1 MTLHTLHSALYTL
14 VAALAAFAAGAAP
27 KFVAHGWDLLD
38 APPEV
43 IAERADAFVA
53 AGVDGIAI
61 CLPTTTQPDG
71 TVISA
76 ISLPQDAPWRYETV
90 AKYEPALTTISA
102 THALTDNFIISLW
115 NFRRGRLGLT
125 DDAAWA
131 RFSNNLRVMA
141 RLAKRGGMKGLM
153 IDAEDYTK
161 VRQFQRVAGDPD
173 YDTAAQ
179 IARRRGREVFSG
191 VFEEFPDA
199 TLLSFW
205 FFTQDWAALRSPDPA
220 AMVCAENSLWPHFL
234 NGLLDVMP
242 MTATLVDG
250 DEGAYKFDSPAAF
263 NAGAVHQLT
272 TALALVAPE
281 NRDKFRARA
290 RIGFGQYIDMYVN
303 EEGKSGSWYFGPVA
317 GSRLEHFRRNL
328 SSAADLADYV
338 WIYGEKRA
346 WLDWGEKAPFRKTRG
361 YNHRATWESAL
372 PGLAGVLAELRDPQG
387 TAMRLADDLRAA
399 GATNLYTANLL
410 RRWAAPKD
418 SLAAFTVIGGAGG
431 ASSSLMVS
439 NLQNAA
445 IHVPV
450 DGVREGETFV
460 ADFRLEGDAGGV
472 AEVIWRTGGPFNWSL
487 GRHYMAASTPDSRG
501 GKRFSRIFHAP
512 AGADG
517 LMFRVNFRQFPGEHA
532 AFSDIV
538 IFRLPD
544 QKTTTPLQEEKQ

>member
-1 MTLHTLHSALYTL
+1 MKLYTFHFALYT
-14 VAALAAFAAGAAP
+14 VGAAFAAFAAGAAP

-38 APPEV
+38 APPKA

-61 CLPTTTQPDG
+61 CLPSTEQSDG
-71 TVISA
+71 SVISA

-102 THALTDNFIISLW
+102 TPALTDNFLISLW

-125 DDAAWA
+125 DDDAWA
-131 RFSNNLRVMA
+131 RFANNLRVLA
-141 RLAKRGGMKGLM
+141 RLAKRSGMKGLM

-161 VRQFQRVAGDPD
+161 VRQFHRVAGDPE
-173 YDTAAQ
+173 YNEAAR

-220 AMVCAENSLWPHFL
+220 AMVRAENSLWPHFL
-234 NGLLDVMP
+234 NGMLDAMP

-250 DEGAYKFDSPAAF
+250 DEEAYKYDSAAAF
-263 NAGAVHQLT
+263 NAGAIRQT
-272 TALALVAPE
+272 RAALALVAPE

-290 RIGFGQYIDMYVN
+290 RIGFGQYLDMYAN
-303 EEGKSGSWYFGPVA
+303 EEGKSGSWYFGPDA

-328 SSAADLADYV
+328 ASAAGLADYV
-338 WIYGEKRA
+338 WLYGEKRS
-346 WLDWGEKAPFRKTRG
+346 WIDWGEKAPFRKTRG
-361 YNHRATWESAL
+361 FNHRATWESAL

-387 TAMRLADDLRAA
+387 AAMRLADDLRAA
-399 GATNLYTANLL
+399 GATNLYTANLR
-410 RRWAAPKD
+410 RRWTDPKNV
-418 SLAAFTVIGGAGG
+418 LAAFAVADGAGG
-431 ASSSLMVS
+431 ASSSLVVS
-439 NLQNAA
+439 NVPNAA
-445 IHVPV
+445 LHIPV
-450 DGVREGETFV
+450 DGVREGDVFV

-472 AEVIWRTGGPFNWSL
+472 AEVIWRTGGPFNWGL
-487 GRHYMAASTPDSRG
+487 GRHYMAASAADAQGVR
-501 GKRFSRIFHAP
+501 RFSRIFHAP

-517 LMFRVNFRQFPGEHA
+517 LMFRVNVRQLPGERA
-532 AFSDIV
+532 VFKDVAIY
-538 IFRLPD
+538 R
-544 QKTTTPLQEEKQ
+544 K